1 MQPEFGT
8 DLQYYLFEPIVDELT
23 FKETIVGEIRSALSM
38 WMPYVAIQ
46 DVHMNINPIDD
57 GRVASTQVNNAIVIT
72 IDIYITG
79 TNIYLP
85 VQIFISET
93 GGLTII

>member
-8 DLQYYLFEPIVDELT
+8 DLQYYLFEPIVDEIT

-46 DVHMNINPIDD
+46 DVNMKINPVDD
-57 GRVASTQVNNAIVIT
+57 GRVEITQANNAIVIT